1 MTSKKNKHERL
12 ALLGRLRGIG
22 EPLDLDIVDN
32 GDHIKVTTAHRP
44 KRMSLWWIETLK
56 NVYIQDHCIVDGEK
70 IKIRPETG
78 VELSVNRRDGTFKIK
93 GKLHWHWFA
102 DNFEDFLHRA
112 EEDVSL
118 AEDFNQA
125 LEHQLG
131 FDDGIDVS
139 TLYFYI

>member
-1 MTSKKNKHERL
+1 MSISRKANKHERL
-12 ALLGRLRGIG
+12 ALLARLRAIA
-22 EPLDLDIVDN
+22 EPLDLDIADSS
-32 GDHIKVTTAHRP
+32 DFIKVSTAHRP

-93 GKLHWHWFA
+93 GKLHWHWFVE
-102 DNFEDFLHRA
+102 NFEDFLHRA

-118 AEDFNQA
+118 AEDFNKA

-131 FDDGIDVS
+131 FEEGIDVS
-139 TLYFYI
+139 R